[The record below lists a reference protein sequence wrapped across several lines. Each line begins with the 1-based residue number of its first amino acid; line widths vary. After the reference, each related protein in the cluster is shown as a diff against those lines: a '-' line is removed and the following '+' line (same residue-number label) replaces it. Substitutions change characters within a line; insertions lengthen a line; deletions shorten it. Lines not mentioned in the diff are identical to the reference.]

1 LDRITNQDD
10 RDWKGRVFSMKK
22 NSTEGRVEGMP
33 FDLASL
39 LDAIADRVAIKV
51 LERMPTPPA
60 SDGPLLLTVGQA
72 AIKLG
77 RTVPA
82 VEHLIRERR
91 LPVVRFDRRVMLD
104 VRDIVALVNTS
115 KN

>member
-1 LDRITNQDD
+1 
-10 RDWKGRVFSMKK
+10 MKK
-22 NSTEGRVEGMP
+22 TSNEGRP
-33 FDLASL
+33 FDLDPL
-39 LDAIADRVAIKV
+39 IDAIADRVAIKI
-51 LERMPTPPA
+51 LERLPAPPA
-60 SDGPLLLTVGQA
+60 GDVPLLLTVGQA

-104 VRDIVALVNTS
+104 MRDIEALVNDS
-115 KN
+115 KS

>member
-1 LDRITNQDD
+1 MKKSSD
-10 RDWKGRVFSMKK
+10 KGRVEPML
-22 NSTEGRVEGMP
+22 
-33 FDLASL
+33 FDLDPII
-39 LDAIADRVAIKV
+39 DAIADRLAIKV
-51 LERMPTPPA
+51 LERLPTAPA
-60 SDGPLLLTVGQA
+60 GEGQLLLTVGQA

-104 VRDIVALVNTS
+104 MRDIIALVNNS

>member
-1 LDRITNQDD
+1 
-10 RDWKGRVFSMKK
+10 MKNHSNEK
-22 NSTEGRVEGMP
+22 RAVGAP
-33 FDLASL
+33 FDLDL
-39 LDAIADRVAIKV
+39 LIDALADRVATKI
-51 LERMPTPPA
+51 LERLPTPPA
-60 SDGPLLLTVGQA
+60 GDGPLLLTVGQA

-104 VRDIVALVNTS
+104 MRDIEALVNDS
-115 KN
+115 KD

>member
-1 LDRITNQDD
+1 
-10 RDWKGRVFSMKK
+10 MKK
-22 NSTEGRVEGMP
+22 NSTEGRVESMP
-33 FDLASL
+33 FDFDPLI
-39 LDAIADRVAIKV
+39 DAIADRVAIKV
-51 LERMPTPPA
+51 LERLPTPPA
-60 SDGPLLLTVGQA
+60 GDGALLLTVGQA

>member
-1 LDRITNQDD
+1 
-10 RDWKGRVFSMKK
+10 MKK
-22 NSTEGRVEGMP
+22 SSTEGQVDGMP
-33 FDLASL
+33 FDLDPL
-39 LDAIADRVAIKV
+39 IDVIAERVAIKV
-51 LERMPTPPA
+51 LERLPNPPA
-60 SDGPLLLTVGQA
+60 GDGPLLLTVGQA